1 MYEKNEIKNN
11 VDIYIYIKR
20 NGKYSNNRAIKSK
33 GQ

>member
-1 MYEKNEIKNN
+1 MYEKNEIKND
-11 VDIYIYIKR
+11 VDIKR